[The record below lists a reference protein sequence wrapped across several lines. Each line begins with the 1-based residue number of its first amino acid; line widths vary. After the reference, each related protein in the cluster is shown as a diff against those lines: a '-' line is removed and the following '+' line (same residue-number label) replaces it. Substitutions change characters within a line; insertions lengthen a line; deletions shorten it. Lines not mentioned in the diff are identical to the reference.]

1 MDSPK
6 SNGRPIILSEA
17 AYNSIAKIVEALAA
31 NTRADVIVFADANGY
46 PIIHKGGID
55 NLDLSII
62 SSLAASNFSA
72 TAKMAA
78 MIGESDSFKFLF
90 HEGERTNMYLSNVG
104 FNFILLVIFK
114 VDVALGMVRV
124 FTRKAIEELISTL
137 SSLKQD
143 EEKTKEVFDL
153 EFKTLL
159 SEELDRSFKF

>member
-1 MDSPK
+1 MDSQK
-6 SNGRPIILSEA
+6 SNGRPVILSET
-17 AYNSIAKIVEALAA
+17 AYHSIAKVVEDLAA
-31 NTRADVIVFADANGY
+31 STRADVIVFADANGY
-46 PIIHKGGID
+46 PILHKGTIE
-55 NLDLSII
+55 NLDLSVI

-78 MIGESDSFKFLF
+78 MIGENDSFKFLF
-90 HEGERTNMYLSNVG
+90 HEGEKTNMYLSNVG

-114 VDVALGMVRV
+114 VEVALGMVRV
-124 FTRKAIEELISTL
+124 FTRKAIEELITTL
-137 SSLKQD
+137 NTMKQD